1 MSTTVERHSHQPSRP
16 ADAAP
21 LPLQRRLSAGEV
33 EQRFSRGRS
42 KAVTVEVRRRAA
54 PIRAWRA
61 AEADLTQ
68 IPKQE
73 ARAPAKAGAPAPRQP
88 FIRDAGAGARPNA
101 VERATRMRAIEQ
113 AWKVERARQ
122 AELET
127 ETQRHAEA
135 AAKQRAE
142 ELMRQ
147 AEAQRE
153 AEERATR

>member
-21 LPLQRRLSAGEV
+21 LPLQRRLSAGAV

-42 KAVTVEVRRRAA
+42 KTVAVEVRRAA

-61 AEADLTQ
+61 AGADLTQ

-88 FIRDAGAGARPNA
+88 FGREAGAGARPTA
-101 VERATRMRAIEQ
+101 VDRATRMRAIEQ
-113 AWKVERARQ
+113 AWKDERARQ
-122 AELET
+122 AELE
-127 ETQRHAEA
+127 
-135 AAKQRAE
+135 AE
-142 ELMRQ
+142 EQPGML
-147 AEAQRE
+147 
-153 AEERATR
+153 RASNAAVAG